1 MKYLFLIVVLVVCAF
16 FEVNYAQ
23 KYVQEQEVTTLLRSA
38 ARNRNNADLSIGLNT
53 MAFHKANEY
62 GLDSLAARALSYIG
76 DLYLK
81 KSFADSSLY
90 FLNYTL
96 SYAQNSGDTITIEVA
111 NVYNNLGHLFRR
123 FGDSN
128 QAREYYMTALEV
140 RKKLKVS
147 GTVCW
152 GSYNNIG
159 NCYFDEGEYDNAMI
173 FYKAGLGFLNDSKGD
188 YRSKTNGLSNV
199 ARTFLKLGEIDSA
212 RFYLDQVPLKENN
225 PTYHQQKTML
235 EYLSGRYDSALFSME
250 KTISIREKYLH
261 HHNELMAQTYLE
273 NSKILDSMG
282 RSKQAYELLVK
293 TLNYQSL
300 TPTTM
305 EFAEREYYSER
316 TTIDALFLMSKQLYK
331 NYLKTRSVDDRN
343 KVLLLTDR
351 ALDYYVLFRN
361 QFLNSQ
367 SSFENLKSLN
377 YFFEFAL
384 DMSYKIYSRTKDSLA
399 LEIAFKSFEIHKSK
413 RLLAGAKNDK
423 ELLTLYIPE
432 SGADSLIS
440 LQREYYL
447 NLRSSKLDVS
457 VTSTDSL
464 VPKDFSLEVRRYLVK
479 YLSLKADLEQR
490 YPQLKNVTFS
500 DSVPSINAVISLFAS
515 ETSVTSF
522 RVVAGKLYSLSFKG
536 KQMHFK
542 RERVHKLESEISELV
557 RAVKKFDPNKFT
569 MHQQYC
575 SNKLLPHLIA
585 AKQIV
590 VVPDEYLWSIPFE
603 VLKGR
608 KNSKKFLIEESI
620 VSYHHSLLGYLFER
634 NNALPN
640 YSYKRE
646 FVGLAPFT
654 KKVGEVNPLKSSVEE
669 IGLFALTRGEF
680 VGTELIDED
689 ATTKNIIMNIQ
700 STEMAHFA
708 THSIGGSVGSEPF
721 MLLRSEQGGVDT
733 LTLRDLILSRS
744 NVRTAILSS
753 CESGIGTIE
762 RGEGVISLARGFLVN
777 RSENVLYTLWKVF
790 DSPTLDFMTKFYRNF
805 NGENFDESLAIT
817 KREMIKNKAT
827 SFPALWAPFV
837 GISN

>member
-1 MKYLFLIVVLVVCAF
+1 MLIVCSF
-16 FEVNYAQ
+16 IEVNYAQ
-23 KYVQEQEVTTLLRSA
+23 NYVQEQEVNTLLRSA
-38 ARNRNNADLSIGLNT
+38 ARNRNNADLSIALNT
-53 MAFHKANEY
+53 MAYKKANEY
-62 GLDSLAARALSYIG
+62 GLDSLAIRALSYIG

-90 FLNYTL
+90 FLNYAL
-96 SYAQNSGDTITIEVA
+96 SYAQEKQDTGSIEVA
-111 NVYNNLGHLFRR
+111 NAYNNLGHLFRR

-128 QAREYYMTALEV
+128 QAREYYSSALEV

-147 GTVCW
+147 GTVYW

-159 NCYFDEGEYDNAMI
+159 NCFFDEGDFINAME
-173 FYKAGLGFLNDSKGD
+173 FYKTGLAFLNDSKSD
-188 YRSKTNGLSNV
+188 YRNKTNGLSNV

-235 EYLSGRYDSALFSME
+235 EYLSGQYDSALYSME

-282 RSKQAYELLVK
+282 RKEQAYKLLIK
-293 TLNYQSL
+293 TLDYQSL
-300 TPTTM
+300 SPTTIN
-305 EFAEREYYSER
+305 FSNREYYRER
-316 TTIDALFLMSKQLYK
+316 TSVEALFLLSKQLYDIYTTSG
-331 NYLKTRSVDDRN
+331 NPDDRN
-343 KVLLLTDR
+343 RVLVVTGK

-361 QFLNSQ
+361 QFFNSQ

-384 DMSYKIYSRTKDSLA
+384 DMSYQIYTATKDSLA
-399 LEIAFKSFEIHKSK
+399 LEIAFKSFEIHKGK

-423 ELLTLYIPE
+423 ELLMIYIPE
-432 SGADSLIS
+432 SAADSLIS

-447 NLRSSKLDVS
+447 NSRNSKLDVT

-464 VPKDFSLEVRRYLVK
+464 VPEDLSLEVRRYLVK
-479 YLSLKADLEQR
+479 YLSLKANLEQR

-500 DSVPSINAVISLFAS
+500 DSLPSINAVVSLFES

-522 RVVAGKLYSLSFKG
+522 RVIAGKLYSLSFKG
-536 KQMHFK
+536 KQMYFK
-542 RERVHKLESEISELV
+542 RERVNKLEFEISKLV
-557 RAVKKFDPNKFT
+557 RAIKKFDQQQFSQ
-569 MHQQYC
+569 HQQYC
-575 SNKLLPHLIA
+575 SNKLLPHLIS

-590 VVPDEYLWSIPFE
+590 IVPDEYLWSIPFE

-634 NNALPN
+634 NNSLPN
-640 YSYKRE
+640 FLYKRE
-646 FVGLAPFT
+646 FVGIAPFS

-669 IGLFALTRGEF
+669 IGLFARTRGEF
-680 VGTELIDED
+680 VGAELIDED
-689 ATTKNIIMNIQ
+689 ATAKNSISLMQ

-744 NVRTAILSS
+744 NIKTAILSS

-762 RGEGVISLARGFLVN
+762 RGEGVVSLARGFLVN

-790 DSPTLDFMTKFYRNF
+790 DSPTLGFMTKFYGNF
-805 NGENFDESLAIT
+805 NGQNFEESLAIT

-827 SFPALWAPFV
+827 AFPALWAPFV